1 MKNSFAD
8 RARRYLGSS
17 VLVRLGELV
26 VSEGFVSDN
35 YCASE
40 QMR

>member
-1 MKNSFAD
+1 LKNSFAD

-26 VSEGFVSDN
+26 VSEVFVSDN
-35 YCASE
+35 CASE